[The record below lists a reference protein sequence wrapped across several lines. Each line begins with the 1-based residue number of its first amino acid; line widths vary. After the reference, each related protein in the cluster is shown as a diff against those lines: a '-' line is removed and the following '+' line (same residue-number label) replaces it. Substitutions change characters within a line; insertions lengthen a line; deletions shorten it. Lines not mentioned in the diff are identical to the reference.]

1 MLLTA
6 NGLLSALPLHAH
18 SDINARLSV
27 VEIPQGSVIYYPGQK
42 LEHVFFL
49 FEGIA
54 TMVWPTAVRAVDV
67 AMIGAEGMLG
77 CAVSFGA
84 PKTLFRTLARSDV
97 VAARLRCEDFESL
110 TRRLPELQTGMVQFA
125 ASLTAQIA
133 ETAFANARLTVEQRV
148 ARWVF
153 RASECVKMRTVRIT
167 HDELADAVGCRRAGV
182 TVAIH
187 MLEGVGIIRAR
198 RNEISILDRGRLI
211 LAFQKPSADGELDE
225 AESNAANG
233 TTL

>member
-1 MLLTA
+1 MLLTT
-6 NGLLSALPLHAH
+6 NGLLSTLPLHAH
-18 SDINARLSV
+18 PGVNAHCSV
-27 VEIPQGSVIYYPGQK
+27 VEIPQGSVIYYPGQQ

-49 FEGIA
+49 FKGLA
-54 TMVWPTAVRAVDV
+54 TMVWPDAARAVDV

-84 PKTLFRTLARSDV
+84 PKTRFRTLARSDV
-97 VAARLRCEDFESL
+97 VAARMRCEDFESL
-110 TRRLPELQTGMVQFA
+110 TRRLPEFQSGIVQFA

-133 ETAFANARLTVEQRV
+133 ETALVNARLTVEQRV
-148 ARWVF
+148 ARWLF
-153 RASECVKMRTVRIT
+153 RASECAKMRTVRIT

-187 MLEGVGIIRAR
+187 LLEGEGIVRAR
-198 RNEISILDRGRLI
+198 RSEISILDRGRLI
-211 LAFQKPSADGELDE
+211 VAFQKPSSDGELGE
-225 AESNAANG
+225 ADANSDNG